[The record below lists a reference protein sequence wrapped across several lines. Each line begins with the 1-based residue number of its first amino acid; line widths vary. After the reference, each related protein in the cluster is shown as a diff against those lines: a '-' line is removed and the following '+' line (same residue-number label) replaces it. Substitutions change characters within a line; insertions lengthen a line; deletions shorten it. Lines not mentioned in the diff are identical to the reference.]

1 MRQLIRQLVRIETV
15 AVAVTVWLAGALGL
29 GLATGASALP
39 TAALMALG
47 PLLGGL
53 LLLITH
59 RLDLAR
65 RIGNLAGESTRMLTT
80 APRTEAGINKIER

>member
-1 MRQLIRQLVRIETV
+1 M
-15 AVAVTVWLAGALGL
+15 
-29 GLATGASALP
+29 P

-59 RLDLAR
+59 RLDLAS

-80 APRTEAGINKIER
+80 ARRTEAGINKIER